1 MNINNST
8 RRIVFLNNLN
18 SPQIEQAIFILRD
31 NVDFS
36 RMDAVTEA
44 QKIVNAYL
52 TEIERP
58 LLLKNK
64 KTNRGK
70 FFFSAVAVS
79 VVAVTVLLVTLL
91 H

>member
-31 NVDFS
+31 NIDCS
-36 RMDAVTEA
+36 QADAVTEA

-52 TEIERP
+52 SEIERP

-64 KTNRGK
+64 KPNRGRW
-70 FFFSAVAVS
+70 FFSAAVISVA
-79 VVAVTVLLVTLL
+79 AVMVLLVTLL